1 MNPWHD
7 VPAGDN
13 PPELVNAIIEIPR
26 RSRAK
31 YELDKETGLLKLDR
45 ILYSAVHY
53 PANYGLVPQTLGED
67 NDPLDIMVLSYIDAP
82 PMCLM
87 RARVIGVMRMVDGGE
102 GDDKLIAVA
111 EDDVSV
117 SHIRDVSELPA
128 QFTTELS
135 HFFSEYKRLEEKEV
149 RVEGFQGKEVAHRII
164 TEGIAR
170 YQQKFCRKQSA

>member
-7 VPAGDN
+7 VSPGDN

-53 PANYGLVPQTLGED
+53 PANYGLIPQTLGED
-67 NDPLDIMVLSYIDAP
+67 NDPLDIMVLSYTDAP
-82 PMCLM
+82 PLCLM
-87 RARVIGVMRMVDGGE
+87 RARIIGVMRMIDGGE

-117 SHIRDVSELPA
+117 SHIRDVNELPA
-128 QFTTELS
+128 QFTTELL
-135 HFFSEYKRLEEKEV
+135 HFFSEYKRLENKEV
-149 RVEGFQGKEVAHRII
+149 QVDGFQDKIVAQRII
-164 TEGIAR
+164 NEGIER
-170 YQQKFCRKQSA
+170 YKETFPK

>member
-7 VPAGDN
+7 VSAGDN

-82 PMCLM
+82 PLCLM
-87 RARVIGVMRMVDGGE
+87 RARVIGVMRMIDDGE

-111 EDDVSV
+111 DDDVSV
-117 SHIRDVSELPA
+117 NHIRDVDELPV
-128 QFTTELS
+128 QFTTEVG
-135 HFFSEYKRLEEKEV
+135 HFFGEYKRLEEKDV
-149 RVEGFQGKEVAHRII
+149 RVEGFQDKATAHRII
-164 TEGIAR
+164 SEGIER
-170 YQQKFCRKQSA
+170 YKEHYTKS

>member
-7 VPAGDN
+7 VSPGDN

-53 PANYGLVPQTLGED
+53 PANYGLIPQTLGED
-67 NDPLDIMVLSYIDAP
+67 NDPLDIMVLSYTDAP
-82 PMCLM
+82 PLCLM
-87 RARVIGVMRMVDGGE
+87 RARIIGVMRMIDGGE
-102 GDDKLIAVA
+102 GDDKLISVA

-117 SHIRDVSELPA
+117 SHIRDVSELPE
-128 QFTTELS
+128 QFTTELL
-135 HFFSEYKRLEEKEV
+135 HFFSEYKRLENKEV
-149 RVEGFQGKEVAHRII
+149 QVDGFQDKVVAKRII
-164 TEGIAR
+164 NEGIER
-170 YQQKFCRKQSA
+170 YNETFSK

>member
-1 MNPWHD
+1 MNVWHD
-7 VPAGDN
+7 VEAGDN

-31 YELDKETGLLKLDR
+31 YEIDKETGLLKLDR

-53 PANYGLVPQTLGED
+53 PANYGLIPQTLGED
-67 NDPLDIMVLSYIDAP
+67 NDPLDVMVLSYIDAP

-87 RARVIGVMRMVDGGE
+87 RARIIGVMGMIDGGE

-117 SHIRDVSELPA
+117 SHIRDVEELPK
-128 QFTTELS
+128 QFTTEII

-149 RVEGFQGKEVAHRII
+149 EVTGIQNRDEAHRII
-164 TEGIAR
+164 KEGIER
-170 YQQKFCRKQSA
+170 YKEKFSK

>member
-1 MNPWHD
+1 MNVWHD
-7 VPAGDN
+7 VAAGEN

-31 YELDKETGLLKLDR
+31 YEIDKETGLLKLDR

-87 RARVIGVMRMVDGGE
+87 RARVIGVMRMIDEGE

-111 EDDVSV
+111 EDDISV
-117 SHIRDVSELPA
+117 SHIRDVNELPK

-149 RVEGFQGKEVAHRII
+149 RVEGFQDRAVAHQII
-164 TEGIAR
+164 EEGIFR
-170 YQQKFCRKQSA
+170 YQEKFSA

>member
-1 MNPWHD
+1 MHPWHD
-7 VPAGDN
+7 VSAGDN

-31 YELDKETGLLKLDR
+31 YELDKESGLLKLDR

-67 NDPLDIMVLSYIDAP
+67 HDPLDIMVLSYIDAP
-82 PMCLM
+82 PLCLM
-87 RARVIGVMRMVDGGE
+87 RARVIGVMRMIDGGE

-117 SHIRDVSELPA
+117 SHIRDVAELPT

-149 RVEGFQGKEVAHRII
+149 QVEGFQGKDVAHRII
-164 TEGIAR
+164 REGIER
-170 YQQKFCRKQSA
+170 YRSEYAK